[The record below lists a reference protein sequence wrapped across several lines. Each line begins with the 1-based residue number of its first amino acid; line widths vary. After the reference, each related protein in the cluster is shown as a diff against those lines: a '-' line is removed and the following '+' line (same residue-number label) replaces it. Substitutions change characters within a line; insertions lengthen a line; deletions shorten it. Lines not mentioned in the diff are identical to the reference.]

1 MDQYMEYSDAR
12 EPNSNAEM
20 PFIYAERKRLELE
33 AAAKKEAEEKAKA
46 KEAKASKK
54 QMRTPTDRGGP
65 VLSCPSFFS
74 D

>member
-20 PFIYAERKRLELE
+20 PFIYAERQRLELE

-54 QMRTPTDRGGP
+54 QKKVVENGEAKE
-65 VLSCPSFFS
+65 SE
-74 D
+74 